1 MGTYKQ
7 LEAWKNS
14 MKLTL
19 VVYQQTNGFPKHE
32 QYGLVSQIRR
42 AAVSVPANISEGAA
56 RLNSREFQHFL
67 RISFGSLAELESL
80 LLLANKLGY
89 LKKENHDVLRQMII
103 SSPPSY
109 PDSCGLSRIKSPQ
122 TPTRINQVNQ
132 VYLVLPGL
140 IWLTCQTCP
149 PAQPVKFVI

>member
-103 SSPPSY
+103 LITAQLS
-109 PDSCGLSRIKSPQ
+109 GLMRVIQNKISTNS
-122 TPTRINQVNQ
+122 NQDK
-132 VYLVLPGL
+132 PG
-140 IWLTCQTCP
+140 
-149 PAQPVKFVI
+149 

>member
-56 RLNSREFQHFL
+56 RLNPREFQHFL

-103 SSPPSY
+103 LITAQLSGLMRVIQNKISTNSNQDKPS
-109 PDSCGLSRIKSPQ
+109 
-122 TPTRINQVNQ
+122 
-132 VYLVLPGL
+132 
-140 IWLTCQTCP
+140 
-149 PAQPVKFVI
+149 